1 MIADMMKHIKVLTAS
16 AAALA
21 ASVALTASVPAS
33 AQQYGQDRQYRD
45 GGQLAG
51 APGYRDQNTP
61 QLFPNQDQYR
71 DGDRNDWRYNDDRRR
86 APDFQIAQRTCSRAG
101 IQEAWNRNFYSAQ
114 YDGGPRFEYG
124 LRGWEL
130 RGKMR
135 LQNNRGYSY
144 VNTVCEVNRNGN
156 AGRFDFLR

>member
-1 MIADMMKHIKVLTAS
+1 MIAGMMKHIKVVTAS

-21 ASVALTASVPAS
+21 ALAALTVSVPAF
-33 AQQYGQDRQYRD
+33 AQQYGQDRQLNE

-51 APGYRDQNTP
+51 APGYRDQETP
-61 QLFPNQDQYR
+61 RLFPNQDQYR
-71 DGDRNDWRYNDDRRR
+71 DGGRDDWRNNDDRRR
-86 APDFQIAQRTCSRAG
+86 APDFQTAQRVCSRAG

-114 YDGGPRFEYG
+114 YDGGPRLEYG
-124 LRGWEL
+124 RGGWEL
-130 RGKMR
+130 RGRMR
-135 LQNNRGYSY
+135 LHNNRGYSY

>member
-51 APGYRDQNTP
+51 APGYRDQETP
-61 QLFPNQDQYR
+61 RLFPNQDQYR
-71 DGDRNDWRYNDDRRR
+71 DGDRNDWRDNDDRRR
-86 APDFQIAQRTCSRAG
+86 APDFQTAQRTCSRAG

-114 YDGGPRFEYG
+114 YRSEEHTS
-124 LRGWEL
+124 EL
-130 RGKMR
+130 QSHVNLVCR
-135 LQNNRGYSY
+135 LLLEKKKKIP
-144 VNTVCEVNRNGN
+144 TC
-156 AGRFDFLR
+156 